1 MDPSP
6 ELDEPRLAALVAH
19 FYARVRADAMLG
31 PVFNKAVE
39 DWPAHQ
45 EKLAAFWSSVM
56 LGTGR
61 YKGQPLPAH
70 MRHRAEISPAHFQRW
85 LRLWEESAREELT
98 PEAGHAMVRKAQR
111 IGASLQIAMFHL
123 LPSVPAQE
131 G

>member
-1 MDPSP
+1 
-6 ELDEPRLAALVAH
+6 LDEPRLAALVEH
-19 FYARVRADAMLG
+19 FYARVRADGMLG

-39 DWPAHQ
+39 DWPAHL

-70 MRHRAEISPAHFQRW
+70 MRHRAEISPALFRHW
-85 LRLWEESAREELT
+85 LRLWEETAREELA
-98 PEAGHAMVRKAQR
+98 PEAAAAVVEKAQR

-123 LPSVPAQE
+123 LPSRPMPLARH
-131 G
+131 